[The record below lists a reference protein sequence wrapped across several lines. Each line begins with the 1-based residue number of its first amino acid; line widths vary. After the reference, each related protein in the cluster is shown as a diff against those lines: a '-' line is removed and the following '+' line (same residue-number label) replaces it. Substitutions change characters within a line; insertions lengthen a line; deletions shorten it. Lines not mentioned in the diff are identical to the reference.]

1 MEWTREE
8 MEALYVKM
16 QKKAM
21 TDQAFRKEILEDAN
35 RALEKL
41 AGKELP
47 KGVKVK
53 VIEQDPAYTA
63 TFVLPDLAPEEMDVE
78 ELEKAA
84 GGMGMGCLTDTPG
97 CDLHF
102 NACEAKGCF
111 AFG

>member
-1 MEWTREE
+1 M
-8 MEALYVKM
+8 
-16 QKKAM
+16 
-21 TDQAFRKEILEDAN
+21 EDAN
-35 RALEKL
+35 SALEKL

-63 TFVLPDLAPEEMDVE
+63 TFVLPDLMPEEMDME

-84 GGMGMGCLTDTPG
+84 GGMGMGCLTDISG
-97 CDLHF
+97 CDTHF
-102 NACEAKGCF
+102 NPCEAKGCF

>member
-1 MEWTREE
+1 
-8 MEALYVKM
+8 M

-21 TDQAFRKEILEDAN
+21 TDQEFRKAILEDAN
-35 RALEKL
+35 GALEKL

-63 TFVLPDLAPEEMDVE
+63 TFVLPDLMPEEMDME

-84 GGMGMGCLTDTPG
+84 GGRGLGCLTDSSG
-97 CDLHF
+97 CDLYL
-102 NACEAKGCF
+102 NPCEGKGCF

>member
-1 MEWTREE
+1 M
-8 MEALYVKM
+8 
-16 QKKAM
+16 
-21 TDQAFRKEILEDAN
+21 
-35 RALEKL
+35 EKL

-63 TFVLPDLAPEEMDVE
+63 TFVLPDLMPEEMDME

-84 GGMGMGCLTDTPG
+84 GGMGCLTDISG
-97 CDLHF
+97 CDTHF
-102 NACEAKGCF
+102 NPCEAKGCF